1 MCIGFGKSD
10 ATRMVNCMQLDIIGA
25 SNGPLHG
32 GANEA
37 VMHTFDE
44 IGSAHRQP
52 SAWLEEALASKCKI
66 MGFGHGVY
74 MDGDS

>member
-1 MCIGFGKSD
+1 
-10 ATRMVNCMQLDIIGA
+10 MQLDIIGA
-25 SNGPLHG
+25 SKGPLHG

-44 IGSAHRQP
+44 IGSAHRAE
-52 SAWLEEALASKCKI
+52 AWLEEALASKCKI